1 MGVGA
6 REMTILVQGLAYLI
20 YTISAARQFLREP
33 GQVRLHTLLIFGSA
47 TGTILLAEVGVYLYE
62 TGTQETAALFLFRLS
77 AVCAL
82 FALYALFLL
91 AGVLTNLRRWLGWLG
106 IGILTLGG
114 GFILILVAR
123 FPSTILFVAGAPAP
137 ALTLVLF
144 PLLLGSFLFITA
156 RFWYCSAKASGA
168 TRRRLQWFGASSI
181 LAFLSFAVALARF
194 FTADAQLTLTL
205 LECLLLLLTSTTF
218 YLSSI
223 PPGWLRRSWMLPE
236 LEHASRFCSGLLSGE
251 TELPP
256 GEAGHILTAA
266 ITQVLQYAMNGFGAL
281 VGSVQLWNEEGGAL
295 EAVAS
300 IIPPGAALA
309 AEAQAL
315 EDDAFAEVFRERQ
328 ALLRRISKRSCP
340 TLHRPLGS
348 GLMMVAPLK
357 RGEHTLGVIG
367 ICCAHAPNF
376 NEADLPRLQLFAD
389 QLTSLLTCHQYEEH
403 MAAIKAIRH
412 EQALKDEFIALI
424 AHDLRTPL
432 TVLKGRLQLLRRQ
445 LHKEGQ
451 ADAAEV
457 VAKLDAPYNRLSQ
470 LITTL
475 LDVSYIDTGR
485 WQLLPHVVDLIGLVR
500 KVVGASSEREITLE
514 VEADSSQQGGVEA
527 GKATPMMV
535 LADAG
540 RLEQVLGNL
549 LDNARKY
556 SPVDSRITVRVE
568 RCAQGT
574 EALLSVRD
582 LGIGIPPEEQPH
594 LFERWFRA
602 TKNPGQHN
610 TGPGLGLYISHE
622 IITRH
627 GGRLWVES
635 SGISGEG
642 STFFF
647 TLPLIDPEQMSEA
660 GNSEQE

>member
-33 GQVRLHTLLIFGSA
+33 GQVRLHTLLIFSSA
-47 TGTILLAEVGVYLYE
+47 SGTIILAGVGVYLYG

-91 AGVLTNLRRWLGWLG
+91 AGELTNLHRWLGWLG
-106 IGILTLGG
+106 IGILILGG
-114 GFILILVAR
+114 GFILGIVAR
-123 FPSTILFVAGAPAP
+123 FPSTIFFIPDVPAP

-144 PLLLGSFLFITA
+144 PLLLGSFLFITV

-168 TRRRLQWFGASSI
+168 MHRRLQWFGASSS
-181 LAFLSFAVALARF
+181 LACLSFAVALARF
-194 FTADAQLTLTL
+194 FIADYQFALAL
-205 LECLLLLLTSTTF
+205 LECLLLLLTSSAL
-218 YLSSI
+218 YLSCV
-223 PPGWLRRSWMLPE
+223 PPGWLRRSWLLPE
-236 LEHASRFCSGLLSGE
+236 LEHASHFCSGLLSGE
-251 TELPP
+251 TKMPP
-256 GEAGHILTAA
+256 GEAGHIPTAA
-266 ITQVLQYAMNGFGAL
+266 ITRVLQHAMNGFGAL
-281 VGSVQLWNEEGGAL
+281 VGSVQLWNEEDSAL

-300 IIPPGAALA
+300 IFPPGATLA

-315 EDDAFAEVFRERQ
+315 EDDIFAEVFRNRQ
-328 ALLRRISKRSCP
+328 ALLRRISKYPCP
-340 TLHRPLGS
+340 VLHRPLGS
-348 GLMMVAPLK
+348 EVMMVAPLK

-376 NEADLPRLQLFAD
+376 NADDLPRLQLFAD
-389 QLTSLLTCHQYEEH
+389 QLTSLLTCHHYEEH
-403 MAAIKAIRH
+403 LAAIKVIRH

-445 LHKEGQ
+445 LLKEGQ
-451 ADAAEV
+451 PAAAEA

-514 VEADSSQQGGVEA
+514 VEADSHQQSVMET

-535 LADAG
+535 LVDAG

-556 SPVDSRITVRVE
+556 SPVDGRITVRVE
-568 RCAQGT
+568 RCAEGA

-602 TKNPGQHN
+602 TNHPGQRH
-610 TGPGLGLYISHE
+610 TGLGLGLYISHE

-647 TLPLIDPEQMSEA
+647 TLPLIDPEHMAEA
-660 GNSEQE
+660 GNRAQG